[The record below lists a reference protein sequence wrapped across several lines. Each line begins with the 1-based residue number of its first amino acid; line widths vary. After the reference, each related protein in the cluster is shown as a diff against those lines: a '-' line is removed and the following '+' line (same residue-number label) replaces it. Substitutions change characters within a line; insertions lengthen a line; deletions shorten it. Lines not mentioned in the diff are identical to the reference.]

1 MSSDFTNHS
10 ENPDDLKHVEQ
21 TLAALAPRHPQ
32 LDRDRLMFLAGA
44 ASGGQRGQ
52 ETGDRGQIGPLAR
65 ASRPA
70 WVWPAASAALAATSL
85 ALAIALFVRP
95 QPQVQIVYRDR
106 PAAEA
111 FPAAGAAQVVQAA
124 APRLPAE
131 AGTSGG
137 AFRPAD
143 SLPSVPAN
151 NYVHTREVALRMGVD
166 ALGTSRTAGTGSP
179 GAKTYFDW
187 LADIS
192 SPPPHADRPPIPRS
206 PNM

>member
-21 TLAALAPRHPQ
+21 TLAALAPRPPQ
-32 LDRDRLMFLAGA
+32 LDRDRLMFLAGE
-44 ASGGQRGQ
+44 ASVQGSGFRVQGSGR
-52 ETGDRGQIGPLAR
+52 DLPVSASSRSAWLWPLAT
-65 ASRPA
+65 
-70 WVWPAASAALAATSL
+70 AALGVTSL

-95 QPQVQIVYRDR
+95 QPHVQIVYRDR

-111 FPAAGAAQVVQAA
+111 IPAAGAAQVAQAA
-124 APRLPAE
+124 APRLPTE
-131 AGTSGG
+131 IGSSGG
-137 AFRPAD
+137 AFRPTD

-166 ALGTSRTAGTGSP
+166 ALGTSRTSGTGSP

-192 SPPPHADRPPIPRS
+192 SPPHADRPPIPRS